1 MADLPGMD
9 EDLTFSKE
17 IAAKM
22 LQYKALRYSSTSCL
36 QFRLNLLIKSACKV
50 YQISTLCLF
59 RT

>member
-9 EDLTFSKE
+9 KDLTFSKE

-50 YQISTLCLF
+50 Y
-59 RT
+59 